1 MNIYHITYAPEDESL
16 YLHFWGCNMHCRG
29 CLCKVQVYDCH
40 LKETE
45 NINEKGRESINTTVK
60 FLSFHQVFE
69 IIKVLKFNKVIFMGM
84 EPSLDPELPGL
95 AKALREEFRSYN
107 IILTNGLKLFP
118 LDYIDEIV
126 LSIKA
131 YSDELYKDYTGVSS
145 KRIKDNFQ
153 KIYSKGKRLKAESV
167 LIPDYIDV
175 SEIEQIARFIAGV
188 DRKIPYRIDAYF
200 PVAENPWRRATPED
214 VEEAVK
220 IAKKYLLDVSCT
232 RGDEEL
238 MFDVVRIY

>member
-1 MNIYHITYAPEDESL
+1 MNIYHITYAPEEESL
-16 YLHFWGCNMHCRG
+16 YLHFWGCNMRCRG

-45 NINEKGRESINTTVK
+45 NINEKGRESTNTSDK

-69 IIKVLKFNKVIFMGM
+69 IIKALKFNKVIFMGM

-95 AKALREEFRSYN
+95 TRTLKEEFRSYN

-131 YSDELYKDYTGVSS
+131 YNDDLYRDYTGVSG
-145 KRIKDNFQ
+145 KRIKNNFQ
-153 KIYSKGKRLKAESV
+153 KIYSMGKRLKAESV

-175 SEIEQIARFIAGV
+175 SEIEQIAKFIAGV
-188 DRKIPYRIDAYF
+188 DRRIPYRIDAYF
-200 PVAENPWRRATPED
+200 PVAENPWRRATRED

-220 IAKKYLLDVSCT
+220 IARKYLLDVSCI